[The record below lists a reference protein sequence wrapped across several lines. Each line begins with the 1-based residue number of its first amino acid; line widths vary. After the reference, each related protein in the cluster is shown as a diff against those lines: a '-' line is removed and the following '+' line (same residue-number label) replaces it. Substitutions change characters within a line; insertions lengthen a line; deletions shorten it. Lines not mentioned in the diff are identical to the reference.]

1 MQLKSYHI
9 KITGIVQGVGFRPH
23 VYRLA
28 LEHSL
33 KGWVLNAS
41 TGVYIQAE
49 GNEANLKEFA
59 RRLVEEPPPLAL
71 IRTCEINEMEPVGFT
86 EFIIRESEEEAA
98 KTTMISPDI
107 AICED
112 CKREVLDP
120 RDRRFGY
127 PFTNCTNCGPRF
139 TIIKDVPYDRVQ
151 TTMAEFPMCSD
162 CQQEYDDPRH
172 RRFHAQ
178 PNACPVCGPGVTLVD
193 AQGKKVDKSAVD
205 LLREGHILAVKGLGA
220 FHLACDATRTQTVK
234 LLRDRKRRDVKPFAV
249 MARDPECAARYAE
262 ISELEQRWLTSPQ
275 APIVILKVKQPEILS
290 ATVIHPGLDTLGIM
304 LPYTPLHY
312 LLFDEGLD
320 LLVMTSANISD
331 EPLITDNQ
339 EALDKL
345 GGIADYFLMHNR
357 EIYNPCDDSV
367 MRVSSLG
374 TPQLFR
380 RARGFVPRGVPL
392 PDKKTFSVLA
402 LGGEMKNTFCL
413 TREGEAYLSQH
424 WGDLNHYRNYRNYL
438 EGIERFKKM
447 LDVNPQVIA
456 HDLHPDYQTTR
467 LAREM
472 SDIPRIA
479 VQHHYA
485 HLAAVMAENGLKEK
499 VLGLVC
505 DGTGWGSDGAVWGC
519 EILQGDYHGFERLGH
534 LQYLPYPGGD
544 LNARKPYRMAMV
556 YLLAALGESGVDA
569 ARQYLPNLSDE
580 ERQILMQSLS
590 GKMGQGLQTSSCGRL
605 FDAVAAFL
613 GICQVNRYEGQAAAE
628 LEAQVDANC
637 PGHYNYGVEWDREG
651 QLIMNILPMWEELL
665 TERCQGVPGE
675 KMAARFHR
683 TLTMMFADALLMAAK
698 KTGGRQVALSGGV
711 FHNQVLLYWLST
723 ELKRRGFKVY
733 HHQMVPPGDGGI
745 SLGQAVIASE
755 VDL

>member
-9 KITGIVQGVGFRPH
+9 KITGIVQGVGFRPY

-28 LEHSL
+28 TEYGLR
-33 KGWVLNAS
+33 GWVLNAS
-41 TGVYIQAE
+41 TGVYIEVE
-49 GNEANLKEFA
+49 GNEADLKEFT
-59 RRLVEEPPPLAL
+59 RRLGEEPPPLAL
-71 IRTCEINEMEPVGFT
+71 IRTCEIRAMEPAGFT
-86 EFIIRESEEEAA
+86 DFIIRESEEEEA

-112 CKREVLDP
+112 CKREVRD
-120 RDRRFGY
+120 RQDRRFGY

-139 TIIKDVPYDRVQ
+139 TIIKDVPYDRDQ
-151 TTMAEFPMCSD
+151 TTMAEFAMCRD
-162 CQQEYDDPRH
+162 CQQEYQDPRH

-178 PNACPVCGPGVTLVD
+178 PNACPVCGPRVTLVD
-193 AQGKKVDKSAVD
+193 PQGKKVDRSAVD

-220 FHLACDATRTQTVK
+220 FHLACDATRPEAVK
-234 LLRDRKRRDVKPFAV
+234 RLRDRKRRDVKPFAV
-249 MARDPECAARYAE
+249 MARDLECAGRYAE
-262 ISELEQRWLTSPQ
+262 VSDLEQRWLTAPQ
-275 APIVILKVKQPEILS
+275 APIVILKVRQPEVLS
-290 ATVIHPGLDTLGIM
+290 AAVIHPGLDTLGIM

-339 EALDKL
+339 EVLQKL
-345 GGIADYFLMHNR
+345 GGIADYFLIHDR

-392 PDKKTFSVLA
+392 PTKKPFSVLA

-424 WGDLNHYRNYRNYL
+424 WGDLNHYWNYRHYL
-438 EGIERFKKM
+438 EGIERFEKM
-447 LDVNPQVIA
+447 LAVQPRVIA

-472 SDIPRIA
+472 TDMPRVV

-485 HLAAVMAENGLKEK
+485 HLAAVMAENGLQEE

-519 EILQGDYHGFERLGH
+519 EILQGDYRSFRRLGH

-544 LNARKPYRMAMV
+544 LNARKPYRMALV
-556 YLLAALGESGVDA
+556 YLLAALGESGAEA
-569 ARQYLPNLSDE
+569 ARQYLPALAGE
-580 ERQILMQSLS
+580 ERQILVQGLA

-605 FDAVAAFL
+605 FDAVSAFL
-613 GICQVNRYEGQAAAE
+613 GVCPVNRYEGQAAAE

-637 PGHYNYGVEWDREG
+637 PGHYNYGVERDREG
-651 QLIMNILPMWEELL
+651 QIIMDILPMWEELL
-665 TERCQGVPGE
+665 AERHQGLPGE
-675 KMAARFHR
+675 QMAARFHR
-683 TLTMMFADALLMAAK
+683 TLALMFADALLLVAE
-698 KTGGRQVALSGGV
+698 KTGQRQVALSGGV
-711 FHNQVLLYWLST
+711 FHNQVLLSWLSI
-723 ELKRRGFKVY
+723 ELEKRGFKVY
-733 HHQMVPPGDGGI
+733 HHQKVPPGDGGI